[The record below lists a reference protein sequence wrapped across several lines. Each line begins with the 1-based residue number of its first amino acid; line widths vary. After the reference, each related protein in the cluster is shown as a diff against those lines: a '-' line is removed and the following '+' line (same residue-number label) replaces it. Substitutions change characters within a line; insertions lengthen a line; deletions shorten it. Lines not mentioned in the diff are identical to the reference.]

1 MIINENNKNEVL
13 KGMTHRGF
21 NQTPAEL
28 RENLFNK
35 SIKPTIKETKVPDL
49 QKQSQPQNLRETMNA
64 LRRLK

>member
-1 MIINENNKNEVL
+1 MIINENNKNEIL

-28 RENLFNK
+28 RDNLMNK
-35 SIKPTIKETKVPDL
+35 SNPILKETKVPDL